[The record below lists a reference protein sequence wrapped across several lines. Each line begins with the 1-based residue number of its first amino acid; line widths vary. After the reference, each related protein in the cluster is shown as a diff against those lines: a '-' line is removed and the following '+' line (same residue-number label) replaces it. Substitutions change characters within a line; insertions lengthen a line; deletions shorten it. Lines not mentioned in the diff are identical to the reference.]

1 VHEQLRSHHNFAVNK
16 LDFSVFQL
24 SNSTASFNSCP
35 GGTKEEHTDTMAST
49 EQSNKPLEPVS
60 NSVASTATP
69 VYDLVCIGFGPA
81 QIATAIANRES
92 KTPLKVLFLEQ
103 KAAFSWHAG
112 THVARTRMDSP
123 FVYDL
128 ATMRNPRSA
137 FTYVNYLLTQ
147 KRLIE
152 FANSDRLNPLRV
164 EFAYY
169 LQWCAEHFKDQVR
182 YGSEAVQVVPIS
194 EDDTV
199 RAWKIVVRDKNGA
212 FSVVCTKSV
221 VAPSPASSVS
231 KQPSLTT
238 VDFLAGQRII
248 SMDDYQSRRND
259 LRGANEPRLNVAV
272 VGSGRQTAEIL
283 DDLLSCPRL
292 GHITVVTEDESLTP
306 LRILSEQEPPQP
318 ELCSIWAKPSC
329 DQKGPV
335 TEASE
340 LVQTIY
346 MRAYEKQV
354 ACRGQYGLRVVVGK
368 DAAELCLNAN
378 FIIRDTATTTMPSTE
393 LLQSLDAL
401 VLGCRSKGDG
411 LEEVQFK
418 RSAVAEEC
426 RVFLMSANSEGGRS
440 LAKDIAMM
448 AGHVVNA
455 MAPATGARRD
465 GVLVQAR
472 I

>member
-1 VHEQLRSHHNFAVNK
+1 L
-16 LDFSVFQL
+16 
-24 SNSTASFNSCP
+24 NSSGFIHLVPRWQKRT
-35 GGTKEEHTDTMAST
+35 THTDTMAST
-49 EQSNKPLEPVS
+49 EQPKEPLGPVS
-60 NSVASTATP
+60 NPVASTATP

-92 KTPLKVLFLEQ
+92 KTPSKVLFVEQ
-103 KAAFSWHAG
+103 KTAFSWHAG
-112 THVARTRMDSP
+112 THVARARMDSP

-128 ATMRNPRSA
+128 ATIRNPRSA
-137 FTYVNYLLTQ
+137 FSYVNYLLTR

-164 EFAYY
+164 EFADY
-169 LQWCAEHFKDQVR
+169 LQWCAGQFKEQVR

-194 EDDTV
+194 EDGTV
-199 RAWKIVVRDKNGA
+199 RAWKVVVRNKNGA
-212 FSVVCTKSV
+212 LSVVCTKSV
-221 VAPSPASSVS
+221 VAPSPASNVS
-231 KQPSLTT
+231 KQQSVTT
-238 VDFLAGQRII
+238 IDFLAGQRII

-292 GHITVVTEDESLTP
+292 GDITVVTEDESLTP

-318 ELCSIWAKPSC
+318 QLCSIWAKPSC
-329 DQKGPV
+329 DQKGSV
-335 TEASE
+335 TGASE

-354 ACRGQYGLRVVVGK
+354 ASRGQYGLHVVVGK
-368 DAAELCLNAN
+368 KDAAEPCSNAN
-378 FIIRDTATTTMPSTE
+378 FIIRDTATIPMPSTE
-393 LLQSLDAL
+393 LLQSLDTL
-401 VLGCRSKGDG
+401 VLGCRSKGDS

-418 RSAVAEEC
+418 RGAVAEEC
-426 RVFLMSANSEGGRS
+426 RIFLMSANSEGGRS

-448 AGHVVNA
+448 AGHVVKA
-455 MAPATGARRD
+455 MSPATEARRD